1 MDCSSP
7 GSLSMGFSRQ
17 EYWTG
22 LPCPPPGDL
31 PNLGTEPVSL
41 MSPAWGGGF
50 FPTSTT
56 WKALSVGTGLALN
69 PPCPFLQLE
78 EGRQPWLCGESFTL
92 ADVSL
97 AVTLHR
103 LKFLGFARRNWGN
116 GKRPNLETYYERVLK
131 RKTFNKVLGH
141 VNNIL
146 ISAVLPTA
154 FRVAK
159 KRAPK
164 VLGTTLVVGLL
175 AGMGYFAFMLFRK
188 RLGSMILALR
198 PRPNYF

>member
-1 MDCSSP
+1 M
-7 GSLSMGFSRQ
+7 
-17 EYWTG
+17 
-22 LPCPPPGDL
+22 
-31 PNLGTEPVSL
+31 
-41 MSPAWGGGF
+41 
-50 FPTSTT
+50 
-56 WKALSVGTGLALN
+56 
-69 PPCPFLQLE
+69 
-78 EGRQPWLCGESFTL
+78 
-92 ADVSL
+92 
-97 AVTLHR
+97 
-103 LKFLGFARRNWGN
+103 
-116 GKRPNLETYYERVLK
+116 ETYYERVLK

-164 VLGTTLVVGLL
+164 VLGTTLVVGLF

-188 RLGSMILALR
+188 RLGNMISALR